1 MRDAQFFF
9 EAGSVVDLP
18 SRALGVAQ
26 VLVLGGCGLIS
37 TQSMYEGFRT
47 QQRIKDAGSPQP
59 PESLGSYDAYEKE
72 REKVKSPPELP
83 VIP

>member
-1 MRDAQFFF
+1 MPNL
-9 EAGSVVDLP
+9 LP
-18 SRALGVAQ
+18 ITIAL
-26 VLVLGGCGLIS
+26 LVMPLGGCGLIS

-72 REKVKSPPELP
+72 REKAKSPTAPLETP
-83 VIP
+83 

>member
-1 MRDAQFFF
+1 MPNL
-9 EAGSVVDLP
+9 LP
-18 SRALGVAQ
+18 ITIALLAMP
-26 VLVLGGCGLIS
+26 LGGCGLIS

-59 PESLGSYDAYEKE
+59 PESLGSYNAYEKE

>member
-1 MRDAQFFF
+1 MPKL
-9 EAGSVVDLP
+9 LP
-18 SRALGVAQ
+18 IAIAVLALP
-26 VLVLGGCGLIS
+26 LGGCGLIS

-72 REKVKSPPELP
+72 REKAKSPTAPPETP
-83 VIP
+83 

>member
-1 MRDAQFFF
+1 MPKL
-9 EAGSVVDLP
+9 LP
-18 SRALGVAQ
+18 ITIALLAMP
-26 VLVLGGCGLIS
+26 LGGCGLIS

-72 REKVKSPPELP
+72 REKAKSPTAPFETP
-83 VIP
+83 